1 MIHVYGT
8 DDPETIARAFREGI
22 TFVIF
27 SAPWCGSCR
36 AIRRTV
42 KEFDAL
48 GKFAFVEVNVDEH
61 KEFAAGY
68 NVRGIPVVL
77 FLKDG
82 KVLDRIA
89 GSLDYEEFRAWILRQ
104 DGGKD
109 LL

>member
-1 MIHVYGT
+1 MIHTYGS
-8 DDPETIARAFREGI
+8 DPTEIVDPLLREGI

-36 AIRRTV
+36 AIKRTV
-42 KEFDAL
+42 REFDSS
-48 GKFAFVEVNVDEH
+48 GKMEFVEVNVDVH
-61 KEFAAGY
+61 KDFAARY

-82 KVLDRIA
+82 QVLDRIA
-89 GSLDYEEFRAWILRQ
+89 GSLDYEEFKAWILRQ
-104 DGGKD
+104 ESGKA